1 MENNQKKLK
10 KMVRMTAQ
18 LVNKIKELLMT
29 QIKTNKIKLV

>member
-18 LVNKIKELLMT
+18 LVNKIKELLMK